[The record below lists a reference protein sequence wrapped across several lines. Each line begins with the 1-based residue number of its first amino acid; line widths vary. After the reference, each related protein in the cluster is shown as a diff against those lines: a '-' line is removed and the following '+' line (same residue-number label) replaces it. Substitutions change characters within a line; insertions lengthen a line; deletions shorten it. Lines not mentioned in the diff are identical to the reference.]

1 MYRDVHETNW
11 KACPGQ
17 MAIETV
23 AIFLLYDSRE
33 TFIKDRHTVIPVTFG
48 N

>member
-11 KACPGQ
+11 KACPGH

-33 TFIKDRHTVIPVTFG
+33 TFIKDRRTVIPVTFG